1 MKVILLIRSF
11 DRPEYL
17 KETLESI
24 LNSDIDLCIERYI
37 YDDNSSNLDTLN
49 ILNDKRYLD
58 IKGKKINVIFN
69 KQNVGCKQS
78 FTDALTYI
86 KSNHKEEC
94 FLCTIDNDV
103 VVKKNFIALL
113 MENYDKAYKYYKHN
127 NIILSGFNSSNS
139 HNKKNKNYKENSEF
153 DTFYRKTTIGAVNF
167 FFHTKMIDEIITSW
181 SKRVDWGVMMY
192 MDKHKYPILCL
203 KKSNLNHI
211 GVNGLWSKNGR
222 YDHDENFN
230 ESDNDNE
237 T

>member
-1 MKVILLIRSF
+1 
-11 DRPEYL
+11 
-17 KETLESI
+17 
-24 LNSDIDLCIERYI
+24 
-37 YDDNSSNLDTLN
+37 
-49 ILNDKRYLD
+49 
-58 IKGKKINVIFN
+58 
-69 KQNVGCKQS
+69 
-78 FTDALTYI
+78 
-86 KSNHKEEC
+86 
-94 FLCTIDNDV
+94 
-103 VVKKNFIALL
+103 

-211 GVNGLWSKNGR
+211 GVIGLWSKNGR
-222 YDHDENFN
+222 YDHDENLMKVIMIMKVMMKLNKKNNYFVIILYN
-230 ESDNDNE
+230 EHYISKTWGE
-237 T
+237 CLEQTKFVYWI